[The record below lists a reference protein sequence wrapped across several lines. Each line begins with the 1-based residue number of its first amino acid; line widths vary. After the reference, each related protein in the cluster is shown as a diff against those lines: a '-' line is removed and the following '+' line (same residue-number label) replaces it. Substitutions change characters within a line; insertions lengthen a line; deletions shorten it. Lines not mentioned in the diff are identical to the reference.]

1 MTSPKAPQLIYGCG
15 GLGHEIPVD
24 SAAELLQ
31 TLKEGGVTRLD
42 TAALYPPTDIGASQR
57 ILGRMRASAE
67 LGFTIDTKA
76 MVSMTGLAGTLEPAK
91 IEKSAAQSVQDLS
104 FGDGGGKVNVFY
116 AHAPDV
122 ATPLQDQAA
131 AFDAQYKKG
140 LFNKLGL
147 CNFPAPMLEEYIA
160 ICERN
165 GYVKPS
171 AYQGLYNLIDRRHE
185 GAVMDLVRQH
195 NLIFIAHSPHAGGF
209 LHGGLTSGRVQG
221 TRFAE
226 GNIMSMDARRY
237 DTEKHH
243 AVVRALDKA
252 LEPHEGLAKTDVAI
266 RWLAFHSQ
274 LGPDDAI
281 IFGASKIAQ
290 AKRTMAA
297 VAQGPLPD
305 DIVAALDEMWE
316 AFIAA

>member
-1 MTSPKAPQLIYGCG
+1 MTSPKVPQLIFGCG
-15 GLGHEIPVD
+15 GLGHEI
-24 SAAELLQ
+24 SAS
-31 TLKEGGVTRLD
+31 VIRLD

-57 ILGRMRASAE
+57 VLGQTRAAAE
-67 LGFTIDTKA
+67 LGFTIDTKVL
-76 MVSMTGLAGTLEPAK
+76 VSITVLAGTLEPAK
-91 IEKSAAQSVQDLS
+91 IEKSAAQSVKDLRL
-104 FGDGGGKVNVFY
+104 GEGGKINVFY

-140 LFNKLGL
+140 LFKKLGL

-160 ICERN
+160 ICEREC
-165 GYVKPS
+165 YIKPS
-171 AYQGLYNLIDRRHE
+171 VYQGLYNLIDRRHE

-195 NLIFIAHSPHAGGF
+195 NMTFIAHSPHAGGF
-209 LHGGLTSGRVQG
+209 LHGGLTSGRVEG

-237 DTEKHH
+237 DTDKHH
-243 AVVRALDKA
+243 AAVRAMDKA
-252 LEPHEGLAKTDVAI
+252 LEPHGLTKTDVAM
-266 RWLAFHSQ
+266 RWLAFHFQ

-290 AKRTMAA
+290 ARQTVAA
-297 VAQGPLPD
+297 VTQGPLPD
-305 DIVAALDEMWE
+305 DVVVALDDVWKALIVAWDSVM
-316 AFIAA
+316 